1 MKATN
6 RKYALAL
13 SLLALTAAAALAP
26 PRRIRADSGAE
37 SPAAPLNLIPTRAIF
52 CLRGAGMNRAREILT
67 FHLEKTATP
76 AARERIMRWKN
87 RIHETS
93 GIDLFE
99 PRSAESAGL
108 YEAGPLAVAS
118 LPRPAGPQPDQIACL
133 PVANERLFHRKMS
146 DALKKRR
153 ASSDDRANPLSRFRD
168 YTVYRLAPDM
178 FVSVAGRFCVI
189 ASSLPLLR
197 ESLDLAAQQ
206 GSASLASDPLFG
218 DFSRRGMPDS
228 EISIFIR
235 KERVE
240 KMNGILRGIFGD
252 DRPVSADT
260 GIGHSSD
267 KTSSTGEIRPVYA
280 GAGIRMS
287 GSSLHIS
294 LITSL
299 DESDPIARLLLGMF
313 SVPERQECAFSD
325 NYLFFMHLYCN
336 AGPLS
341 RACAE
346 ERHASSTPCSAAEGL
361 RSILE
366 NYTEI
371 EIDDD
376 LIGSHAGFIDML
388 MRKSADADL
397 PDETLLYL
405 PLKDADDA
413 DRLWKKLRDRCRQ
426 KYRDDD
432 AFGRERI
439 LDKPLFWIKDQ
450 NDFRTYY
457 AAHENALFVGNS
469 RPLME
474 KIMRDR
480 KRELSEVC
488 GLATGGRMEAGTFA
502 LARIDLEHSRIMKAF
517 LQLSAYKVNLM
528 LYSLLDVTDTFI
540 FTGRKD
546 GSSFVLDFTLSLN
559 PGAVTRP
566 AK

>member
-1 MKATN
+1 MK
-6 RKYALAL
+6 RIHALTL
-13 SLLALTAAAALAP
+13 SLLALVTAAAIAG
-26 PRRIRADSGAE
+26 PRGSTADFAADG
-37 SPAAPLNLIPTRAIF
+37 PAAPLHLVPARAVF
-52 CLRGAGMNRAREILT
+52 CLRGTSMNRAREILK
-67 FHLEKTATP
+67 FHIEKTATP
-76 AARERIMRWKN
+76 AARERIARWKN
-87 RIHETS
+87 RIYETT
-93 GIDLFE
+93 GIDLLD
-99 PRSAESAGL
+99 PRSTESAGL
-108 YEAGPLAVAS
+108 HGAGPLAVAS
-118 LPRPAGPQPDQIACL
+118 LPLSPGSLPDQIVCL
-133 PVANERLFHRKMS
+133 PVASEHSFYRKMA
-146 DALKKRR
+146 DALRKRR
-153 ASSDDRANPLSRFRD
+153 APADDSRAHPVSRFRD

-206 GSASLASDPLFG
+206 SAPSLAADALFI
-218 DFSRRGMPDS
+218 DSIRRGMPDS
-228 EISIFIR
+228 EIGIFIR

-240 KMNGILRGIFGD
+240 RMNGVLRGLFGD

-260 GIGHSSD
+260 KNGHSSV
-267 KTSSTGEIRPVYA
+267 KPSFNGEIRPVYA

-287 GSSLHIS
+287 GSSLRIK
-294 LITSL
+294 LIASL
-299 DESDPIARLLLGMF
+299 DESDPLALQVLDMF
-313 SVPERQECAFSD
+313 AVPERQECAFSE
-325 NYLFFMHLYCN
+325 NYLFFMHLYFN

-346 ERHASSTPCSAAEGL
+346 ERYASSAPCGAGAGL

-376 LIGSHAGFIDML
+376 LIGSHAGFIDLL
-388 MRKSADADL
+388 MRKSAAADI

-405 PLKDADDA
+405 PLRDADSA
-413 DRLWKKLRDRCRQ
+413 GRLWKKLRDRCRQ

-450 NDFRTYY
+450 NDSRTYY
-457 AAHENALFVGNS
+457 SAHENALFVGNS

-474 KIMRDR
+474 KIMRER

-488 GLATGGRMEAGTFA
+488 GLATGGGMDAGTFA
-502 LARIDLEHSRIMKAF
+502 LASIDLAHSRIMKAF

-528 LYSLLDVTDTFI
+528 LYSLLDVTDTFN

-546 GSSFVLDFTLSLN
+546 GSAFVLDFILSLN

-566 AK
+566 EK